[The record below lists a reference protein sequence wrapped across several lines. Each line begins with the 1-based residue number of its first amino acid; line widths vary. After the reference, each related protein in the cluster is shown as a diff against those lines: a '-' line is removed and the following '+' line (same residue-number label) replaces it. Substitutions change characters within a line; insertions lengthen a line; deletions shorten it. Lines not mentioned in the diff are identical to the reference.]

1 MASWVV
7 CIALFR
13 VTQPCSEDQS
23 RVPMQIQWGWET
35 RRRRLVSCPP
45 PGSPPG
51 AFFSLVHRLPADH
64 PRHAR
69 ATTPPA
75 GPARRLQDARAA
87 PPGGRCLSGSPPRHV
102 AAGGISRLALL
113 ARGPRWCL
121 EAWKPTL
128 CANPRRE
135 PMRQGPGRLYL
146 RMSCPPG
153 PFWAPR
159 SLSCPSL
166 GGICLRPTQCPTT
179 SCECLPCG
187 C

>member
-1 MASWVV
+1 MS
-7 CIALFR
+7 
-13 VTQPCSEDQS
+13 T
-23 RVPMQIQWGWET
+23 G
-35 RRRRLVSCPP
+35 CPP
-45 PGSPPG
+45 TT
-51 AFFSLVHRLPADH
+51 PATRGPQH
-64 PRHAR
+64 PLQG
-69 ATTPPA
+69 PPA
-75 GPARRLQDARAA
+75 GSRTPERRLPEVDAYPGA
-87 PPGGRCLSGSPPRHV
+87 PPDTWLPGAPADPPSWPGAPGESKWEEGPQAEQRIYSPSLKDPGFLIPLTANCNCGV
-102 AAGGISRLALL
+102 CSS
-113 ARGPRWCL
+113 WCL

-128 CANPRRE
+128 CANPRQE